1 MKTSV
6 KKYCISVFSLL
17 AAIILLLSVT
27 ACTVRG
33 QKDDAPADGGDPAF
47 SGNNSD
53 YTESVGYEE
62 GSVEGA
68 DLAAAYEQ
76 TYRSVVTVSVP
87 EAGGASRSGTGFIVD
102 SDSGLVVTSSSLFM
116 NESGRLAAEECSVG
130 LYDGAVLSADLE
142 GYDAI
147 SLYGQNFFADISEAG
162 SSLRVAAS
170 ANSDIALLRIAGIEN
185 GSFSDAGGTS
195 ELPSAVGF
203 ADSDSLAYGEECF
216 TVAALAHEE
225 DVLPGL
231 LNEGII
237 IKPFNAHSSSFY
249 YLESAGFGQ
258 STAVAFFDGSF
269 DYLIQTGV
277 PVNSGSE
284 GAPLFDA
291 EGKVVGMVNMRVGD
305 TYIYS
310 GNAPFGIAFAT
321 PSETLNGVLTEAGVG
336 IGYEQSEP
344 TRSSCIVNADELLRR
359 QATDPLS
366 RMLMEES
373 PDYLIVDNTAEIV
386 FRKQGETPESGS
398 LASRVAEANL
408 DRTVK
413 IIAYARVGSEEIL
426 SEGSGFL
433 IDRGGYIMTN
443 LHVINALAE
452 QNQEKTGLA
461 NTSVQL
467 PDAIYCLFERGTTS
481 DGRFIV
487 MRINKEDI
495 IAYHQQGDLA
505 ILKLSNPVCYESG
518 ETRVSGFE
526 KACTFAEELP
536 RAGAGVVAIG
546 NALGYGVSV
555 STGVVSIPSFTSYFD
570 IYGYNMIQTDCPINS
585 GNSGGALFD
594 AEGKV
599 VGINTLGFGGSGYD
613 NVSWAIPA
621 SFAVEF
627 VNTVNSGVSSGT
639 VQILNPVAGGGI
651 SLES

>member
-1 MKTSV
+1 MKTSA

-17 AAIILLLSVT
+17 AAIILLFSVT

-33 QKDDAPADGGDPAF
+33 QKDDTPADGGDPAF

-87 EAGGASRSGTGFIVD
+87 ESGGASRSGTGFIVD

-130 LYDGAVLSADLE
+130 LYDGTVLSADLE

-237 IKPFNAHSSSFY
+237 TKPFNAHSSSFY

-321 PSETLNGVLTEAGVG
+321 PSETLNGVSDGSG
-336 IGYEQSEP
+336 
-344 TRSSCIVNADELLRR
+344 RR
-359 QATDPLS
+359 H
-366 RMLMEES
+366 R
-373 PDYLIVDNTAEIV
+373 I
-386 FRKQGETPESGS
+386 
-398 LASRVAEANL
+398 
-408 DRTVK
+408 RTVG
-413 IIAYARVGSEEIL
+413 A
-426 SEGSGFL
+426 
-433 IDRGGYIMTN
+433 D
-443 LHVINALAE
+443 AE
-452 QNQEKTGLA
+452 QLHCK
-461 NTSVQL
+461 
-467 PDAIYCLFERGTTS
+467 CR
-481 DGRFIV
+481 
-487 MRINKEDI
+487 
-495 IAYHQQGDLA
+495 
-505 ILKLSNPVCYESG
+505 
-518 ETRVSGFE
+518 
-526 KACTFAEELP
+526 
-536 RAGAGVVAIG
+536 
-546 NALGYGVSV
+546 
-555 STGVVSIPSFTSYFD
+555 
-570 IYGYNMIQTDCPINS
+570 
-585 GNSGGALFD
+585 
-594 AEGKV
+594 
-599 VGINTLGFGGSGYD
+599 
-613 NVSWAIPA
+613 
-621 SFAVEF
+621 
-627 VNTVNSGVSSGT
+627 
-639 VQILNPVAGGGI
+639 
-651 SLES
+651 